1 MHLILEIRE
10 LISMTPSTI
19 SSRSTLKLIK
29 TFKRFNANQI
39 TQDQTRLKIIY
50 FIKNI
55 IYRIF
60 NLMQSL
66 SPYIF

>member
-1 MHLILEIRE
+1 
-10 LISMTPSTI
+10 MTPSTI